1 LRQVYQLLHNLCLG
15 EIILKLVKRL
25 VYEMRIGQRFLAGP
39 LSLTVKAVEVVNI
52 LRFDKNDI
60 SVICKVEFKN
70 PRSKSNL
77 LFEDSVAETQLLERD
92 GKGVCTFFVR
102 RKLPDPPKGLNPRLV
117 YLSTPWRIENE
128 IGRATFLGS
137 AKQIK
142 RMMAELQN
150 AGIVYKIISLT
161 DARFSQSSLMNVLTG
176 KQREV
181 LSTAFQEGYYDIPR
195 KMRSD
200 KLAEKL
206 GMRNATFVA
215 HRRKAERRLVAEIL
229 SAI

>member
-1 LRQVYQLLHNLCLG
+1 
-15 EIILKLVKRL
+15 VKRL
-25 VYEMRIGQRFLAGP
+25 VYEMSIGQRFLAGP
-39 LSLTVKAVEVVNI
+39 LSLTVKSVEVVNI

-70 PRSKSNL
+70 PHSKSNI
-77 LFEDSVAETQLLERD
+77 LFEDSIAETQLLEMDRM
-92 GKGVCTFFVR
+92 GVCTFFVR
-102 RKLPDPPKGLNPRLV
+102 RRLPDPPKGLNPRLV
-117 YLSTPWRIENE
+117 YLSTPWRIENG

-142 RMMAELQN
+142 KMMVELQN

-200 KLAEKL
+200 ELAEKL

-215 HRRKAERRLVAEIL
+215 HRRKAERRLLTEIL
-229 SAI
+229 SAN